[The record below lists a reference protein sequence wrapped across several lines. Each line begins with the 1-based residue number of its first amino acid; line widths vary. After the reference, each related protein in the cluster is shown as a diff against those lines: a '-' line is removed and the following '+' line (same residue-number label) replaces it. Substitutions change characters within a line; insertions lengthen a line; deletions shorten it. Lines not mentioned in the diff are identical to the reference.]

1 MFRDLSLKWKILIV
15 ALVGP
20 VIVAAIMAWQRV
32 DDIRTGA
39 EEAILQKS
47 RAVVLMAEA
56 TRNEM
61 GRKLEIGL
69 MRPFEE
75 LPKDKIMD
83 AVPVV
88 TAMRMAAQ
96 NAAQAGYEFRVPKVQ
111 PRNPANTPTPLELS
125 AMQEMERGNLPEKVI
140 HTPDKI
146 YYFRPIKLTQECLFC
161 HGDQAGQP
169 DVVGGTKEGWK
180 VGETHGAFVVI
191 SSLQKAHEQV
201 TQARMAVAGW
211 TLLVL
216 ALLFAAIWVILN
228 RGIIGPLLR
237 IRQFAGQVA
246 GGELDARAEGDYA
259 SELGEVKSAI
269 ETMVGNLK
277 QKMHEADQRRAD
289 ADAHAARAETAL
301 AEAREQEARV
311 NELLRRMTSVAGE
324 ASTIAQQVSLAAEAL
339 SAQVEQVSAGAEQ
352 QSARA
357 GETATAMEEMNATV
371 LEVARSSGSS
381 AHSAEEAKSKAQEG
395 EKVVSG
401 AVEAISQV
409 HEQAQTLQGEM
420 SALGKQAEDIGRIM
434 DVISDIADQTNLLAL
449 NAAIEAARAG
459 DAGRGFAVV
468 ADEVRKL
475 AEKTMNATKEVGQ
488 AIQSIQAGARN
499 NIKGMETAAAAVD
512 EATRMARQSGEALQR
527 IVALSEE
534 NSDQV
539 RSIATAAEQQS
550 ATSEE
555 INRAVDD
562 ISRIASE
569 TAEGMNQA
577 AGAVLK
583 LAGLAKAL
591 EKQIDQLTAGQA
603 SKA

>member
-1 MFRDLSLKWKILIV
+1 MFRNLSLKWKILIV
-15 ALVGP
+15 ALAGP

-69 MRPFEE
+69 MRPLDE

-125 AMQEMERGNLPEKVI
+125 AMQEMERGNLTEKVI
-140 HTPDKI
+140 RTPDKI
-146 YYFRPIKLTQECLFC
+146 YYFRPIKLTKDCLFC
-161 HGDQAGQP
+161 HGDPAGTP
-169 DVVGGTKEGWK
+169 DVVGGTKEGWRA
-180 VGETHGAFVVI
+180 GETHGAFVVI
-191 SSLQKAHEQV
+191 SSLEKAHEQV
-201 TQARMAVAGW
+201 MQARMAVAGW
-211 TLLVL
+211 TVLVL
-216 ALLFAAIWVILN
+216 ALLFAVIWVILN

-246 GGELDARAEGDYA
+246 GGALDARAEGDYT
-259 SELGEVKSAI
+259 SELGEVKGAI

-277 QKMHEADQRRAD
+277 QKMQEADQRRAD

-311 NELLRRMTSVAGE
+311 NDLLQRMTTVAGE

-381 AHSAEEAKSKAQEG
+381 AQSADEARSKAQEG
-395 EKVVSG
+395 ERVVSG

-409 HEQAQTLQGEM
+409 HEQAQALQGEM
-420 SALGKQAEDIGRIM
+420 TTLGKQAEDIGRIM

-499 NIKGMETAAAAVD
+499 NIKGMETAAAAVT
-512 EATRMARQSGEALQR
+512 EATRMARESGQALQS
-527 IVALSEE
+527 IVSLSEE

-555 INRAVDD
+555 INRAVED

-591 EKQIDQLTAGQA
+591 ERQIEQLTNG
-603 SKA
+603 SSN